1 MRSLLCAKGHD
12 GFFVTLA
19 DRQGGEFV
27 LHCTTTS
34 GSGLGKLA
42 EQSSHPG
49 ITLAGFGA
57 LSFFGTNA
65 DPASQALGVAELTHV
80 GTDLDQ
86 EHGDAHLI
94 DPRDGLQQDQQRLL
108 RRQALGIW

>member
-1 MRSLLCAKGHD
+1 
-12 GFFVTLA
+12 
-19 DRQGGEFV
+19 
-27 LHCTTTS
+27 
-34 GSGLGKLA
+34 
-42 EQSSHPG
+42 
-49 ITLAGFGA
+49 
-57 LSFFGTNA
+57 
-65 DPASQALGVAELTHV
+65 LTHV